1 MTVEDLV
8 AEPLRTF
15 DVARGAELAK
25 RVMDLLEKVGMDP
38 RYRRR
43 YPHEFSG
50 GQRQRIGIAR
60 ALALEPALV
69 VCDEPIS
76 ALDVS
81 IQAQILNLLGDLQQ
95 QLSLTYV
102 FIAHDLAAVRHI
114 SDRIAVMYL
123 GRIVE
128 VGEADSLCRLP
139 LHPYTQA
146 LIASVPVPDPRLERA
161 RVHLPL
167 AGDVPSPLSPPPG
180 CAFHPRCPVAIDRCR
195 QETPLLEELKAPDGT
210 TRQVACFVAQARSV
224 ASNPS

>member
-1 MTVEDLV
+1 VEDLV

-15 DVARGAELAK
+15 RVADAK
-25 RVMDLLEKVGMDP
+25 QIRQQVKDLLAQVGMDP
-38 RYRRR
+38 RFRRR

-60 ALALEPALV
+60 ALALHPEFI

-81 IQAQILNLLGDLQQ
+81 IQAQILNLLGDLRRR
-95 QLSLTYV
+95 LGLTYL

-128 VGEADSLCRLP
+128 VAASEAVCARP
-139 LHPYTQA
+139 LHPYTRT
-146 LIASVPVPDPRLERA
+146 LIAAIPLPNPAAERA
-161 RVHLPL
+161 RVRLPVL
-167 AGDVPSPLSPPPG
+167 GEPPSPVNPPSG
-180 CAFHPRCPVAIDRCR
+180 CRFHPRCPVAIPCCSTDDPR
-195 QETPLLEELKAPDGT
+195 LELVPGEPG
-210 TRQVACFVAQARSV
+210 RYVACHVVQ
-224 ASNPS
+224 ASNRTG